1 MRTKKEDIKQEMRH
15 LKKNAFASMGPAAIL
30 LAAVLWGTVGLFTR
44 QLYSFGFTP
53 VQASVWRAITAAAV
67 LLPVLFITRRKNM
80 KLKSWKHI
88 GYFLVSGTF
97 GLGMAYITY
106 FMTIEASTL
115 AMAAVMLYSSPIVVT
130 IMAYFLFKEKITAR
144 KGMSLVMAFT
154 GCLVMA
160 GVFTGGAGA
169 LSLKGL
175 GIGFLSGVTY
185 AMYHL
190 GSKMALKHYE
200 PETVTG
206 YTFLFSLFG
215 MLPFASPLESL
226 PVITA
231 HPSALFAVLGVG
243 VLCTLLP
250 YTIYTLAIRNVEIGK
265 ATIISFAEPLTAVVM
280 GVVVFREAL
289 TLNAVIAIGLILASV
304 VIVNVNFRELR
315 LPAGIEHRHVF
326 RKPGREAKA
335 A

>member
-1 MRTKKEDIKQEMRH
+1 M
-15 LKKNAFASMGPAAIL
+15 KKNALLSMGPAAIL
-30 LAAVLWGTVGLFTR
+30 LAAVLWGNVGLFTR
-44 QLYSFGFTP
+44 SLYSAGFTP
-53 VQASVWRAITAAAV
+53 VQASLWRAIIAAAILV
-67 LLPVLFITRRKNM
+67 PVLFITRPASM

-130 IMAYFLFKEKITAR
+130 IMAFFLLKEKITFR
-144 KGMSLVMAFT
+144 KKISLILAFT

-185 AMYHL
+185 ATYHL
-190 GSKMALKHYE
+190 TSKMALKHYE
-200 PETVTG
+200 PMTVAG
-206 YTFLFSLFG
+206 YTFLFSVFG
-215 MLPFASPLESL
+215 MIPFADFGRTLPLL
-226 PVITA
+226 AA
-231 HPSALFAVLGVG
+231 HPTAIPAVLGVG
-243 VLCTLLP
+243 VLCTLIP

-280 GVVVFREAL
+280 GLVVFREPL
-289 TLNAVIAIGLILASV
+289 TMNSTLAIAMMLASV
-304 VIVNVNFRELR
+304 VIVNADMRKLR
-315 LPAGIEHRHVF
+315 LPAFSHVALA
-326 RKPGREAKA
+326 RY
-335 A
+335 